1 MLREAALDPLLF
13 RGTQVQWRNHEA
25 SLDVRELEP
34 IAGPDF
40 SFVLQ
45 EYFVPPAQL
54 ERFVGELA
62 RLTGQ
67 HQANLI
73 NVSIRHAKADPGSL
87 LAWAPQEVF
96 ALVLYYRQ
104 GSSVAER
111 KRAAAWTRDLI
122 DAALACGGRY
132 YLPYQIHASREQFL
146 AAYPRAPEFFAL
158 KQRVDPAYKFRNR
171 LWDAYYWPSSSNN
184 LAR

>member
-1 MLREAALDPLLF
+1 M
-13 RGTQVQWRNHEA
+13 
-25 SLDVRELEP
+25 
-34 IAGPDF
+34 
-40 SFVLQ
+40 
-45 EYFVPPAQL
+45 
-54 ERFVGELA
+54 
-62 RLTGQ
+62 
-67 HQANLI
+67 
-73 NVSIRHAKADPGSL
+73 
-87 LAWAPQEVF
+87 
-96 ALVLYYRQ
+96 LYYRQ

-111 KRAAAWTRDLI
+111 ERAAAWTRDLI